1 MASSEN
7 ATNLHGEADNAHS
20 SQGSVQSQM
29 APKTS
34 YMGPWGGFNQHTISS
49 FHADK
54 PTPPPSAP
62 TDDVANAK
70 LLLNLR
76 AATTQTIAPLS
87 SPLSDMEISDGE
99 DTYDDSA
106 ITAQAKDTTAAHVHF
121 DDWDEVYLHEPYSSD
136 DDSAAR
142 DGDYLPEADAPDHY
156 RTSSG
161 IPDVAGGDMPRRNPV
176 REARQAVTVTLPRRS
191 SRLEAASILRDRD
204 DDNSRD
210 GGHTSGR
217 KRKVSEDGRSEAKA
231 SNKRNRRR
239 VY

>member
-1 MASSEN
+1 M
-7 ATNLHGEADNAHS
+7 
-20 SQGSVQSQM
+20 
-29 APKTS
+29 
-34 YMGPWGGFNQHTISS
+34 
-49 FHADK
+49 

-62 TDDVANAK
+62 TDDVSSIAA
-70 LLLNLR
+70 LVLLNLR
-76 AATTQTIAPLS
+76 AATTQTIARLS

-106 ITAQAKDTTAAHVHF
+106 ITAQAKDATAAHVHF
-121 DDWDEVYLHEPYSSD
+121 DDWDEVFLNEPYSSD

-142 DGDYLPEADAPDHY
+142 DGDYLPEADAPDHS

-161 IPDVAGGDMPRRNPV
+161 IPYAAGGDMPRRNPV
-176 REARQAVTVTLPRRS
+176 REARPAVTVKLPRRS

-217 KRKVSEDGRSEAKA
+217 KRKVPEDGRSFA
-231 SNKRNRRR
+231 SNNLKRNRRC

>member
-1 MASSEN
+1 
-7 ATNLHGEADNAHS
+7 
-20 SQGSVQSQM
+20 M

-34 YMGPWGGFNQHTISS
+34 YMGPWEGNSQHTISS
-49 FHADK
+49 ILADK
-54 PTPPPSAP
+54 PTPPPSGP
-62 TDDVANAK
+62 TDDVSSIAA
-70 LLLNLR
+70 LVLLNLR
-76 AATTQTIAPLS
+76 AATTQTIAQLS

-106 ITAQAKDTTAAHVHF
+106 ITTQAKDAAAAHVHF
-121 DDWDEVYLHEPYSSD
+121 VDRDEDSEEYLDESDSSD
-136 DDSAAR
+136 EDSAAR
-142 DGDYLPEADAPDHY
+142 DGDYLPDADAPDHFS
-156 RTSSG
+156 TSSG

-217 KRKVSEDGRSEAKA
+217 KRKMSEDSVSEAKA
-231 SNKRNRRR
+231 SNKFNRNRRR